1 MVQISQKLVC
11 KFSKKIEIDL
21 LYDSAI
27 SFSCIHSVKAT
38 SYYRDICSSMSIA
51 VMITVARGWKQLR
64 FLPTDEWMMKKK
76 KV

>member
-38 SYYRDICSSMSIA
+38 SYYRDTGLFTS
-51 VMITVARGWKQLR
+51 VAALFPKYRQLG
-64 FLPTDEWMMKKK
+64 
-76 KV
+76 